1 MILTDSIRENLD
13 PKKLFSDREIEKAL
27 ADASF
32 NARIVA
38 REDCKNESSDGE
50 TRDS

>member
-13 PKKLFSDREIEKAL
+13 PRKLFSDRELEQAL

-32 NARIVA
+32 SARIVA
-38 REDCKNESSDGE
+38 RKDSKNDNDSE
-50 TRDS
+50 TQDS